1 MYYADRSFDF
11 EAAEFYLIPLLCQ
24 SFIFRMA
31 QYIITKQPV
40 GPHTLGNIIQ
50 IRKKKSTAKYIY
62 YSCNCHNDVDFV
74 FNTTYH
80 PPGTLPLLL

>member
-40 GPHTLGNIIQ
+40 GPHTLGNIIK
-50 IRKKKSTAKYIY
+50 IRKKRAQQSIFITAVIA
-62 YSCNCHNDVDFV
+62 
-74 FNTTYH
+74 TMM
-80 PPGTLPLLL
+80 